1 MARRGVAGK
10 LFLLVF
16 LALLA
21 GGLWFF
27 RGLIPGPWNRP
38 PVPMEVSEQAAV
50 SAEEK
55 LKRLRQEG
63 DTVHLSGIEFT
74 SYVRYRMAGRFATG
88 DLELP
93 TVNFE
98 GDQVKVAGRFPK
110 DRIPADQLR
119 QLGRGA
125 EFVPDTADVVVNGT
139 LRTLAPGRGALKVGS
154 ASFARL
160 PLSRDRLTSLLGRV
174 RGFSEPGL
182 GEDEVAFQLPPGVGS
197 ARVENGSL
205 VLAR

>member
-38 PVPMEVSEQAAV
+38 PVPMAVSEEAAV
-50 SAEEK
+50 AAEEK

-63 DTVHLSGIEFT
+63 DTVHLSGVEFT
-74 SYVRYRMAGRFATG
+74 SYLRFRMAGRFAPEIEFPAVDFQGEEVRVTG
-88 DLELP
+88 
-93 TVNFE
+93 
-98 GDQVKVAGRFPK
+98 RYPK
-110 DRIPADQLR
+110 DRIPAR
-119 QLGRGA
+119 ELGRGGD
-125 EFVPDTADVVVNGT
+125 FLPDTADVGVNGT
-139 LRTLAPGRGALKVGS
+139 LRTLAPGRAALKVGS
-154 ASFARL
+154 ASFARI
-160 PLSRDRLTSLLGRV
+160 PVPRDRLNQLIRRV
-174 RGFSEPGL
+174 RGRSEPGL
-182 GEDEVAFQLPPGVGS
+182 ADDEVAFQLPPGVGS
-197 ARVENGSL
+197 ARVENGQL

>member
-38 PVPMEVSEQAAV
+38 PVPLAVSEEAAV
-50 SAEEK
+50 AAEEK
-55 LKRLRQEG
+55 LKRLRQDG
-63 DTVHLSGIEFT
+63 DTVHMSGVEFT
-74 SYVRYRMAGRFATG
+74 SYLRFRMAGRFAS
-88 DLELP
+88 DIELP
-93 TVNFE
+93 AVTFAGEDV
-98 GDQVKVAGRFPK
+98 QVAGRFPK
-110 DRIPADQLR
+110 DRLPAKEV
-119 QLGRGA
+119 GRAMG
-125 EFVPDTADVVVNGT
+125 FLPDTADVGVNGT
-139 LRTLAPGRGALKVGS
+139 LRTLAPGRAALKVSS
-154 ASFARL
+154 ASFAGF
-160 PLSRDRLTSLLGRV
+160 PIPRDRLNQVIDRV
-174 RGFSEPGL
+174 RGLDEPGL

-197 ARVENGSL
+197 ARVENGQL